1 MMEYVLFKQISNINM
16 DRSPTSSTFNEV
28 KRDYQHLMRNRM
40 EKYRETLGLLQ
51 YRLGKKWSIKN
62 KYKKRNGICGLQ
74 QSLEGIKMMTY

>member
-16 DRSPTSSTFNEV
+16 DQSPASSIFNEV
-28 KRDYQHLMRNRM
+28 KKDYQHLMRNRM

>member
-1 MMEYVLFKQISNINM
+1 MEYVLFKQISNINM
-16 DRSPTSSTFNEV
+16 DRYPTSSTFNEV
-28 KRDYQHLMRNRM
+28 KRDYKHHMRNRM

-51 YRLGKKWSIKN
+51 YRLGKKWSSKN

>member
-1 MMEYVLFKQISNINM
+1 
-16 DRSPTSSTFNEV
+16 
-28 KRDYQHLMRNRM
+28 M